1 VRRVKVKEE
10 GGVIVITIHHHG
22 RLVSLLASFDAPGG
36 HAGTLE
42 ERARRSWRRE
52 ATASLEKGT
61 CVIVTD
67 FGERRIV
74 GSMPPPRPT
83 PASESDCDDRRG
95 ERAVMGMA
103 ETSEFRGVAWR
114 VVVAVPFEKRRD

>member
-1 VRRVKVKEE
+1 MLSSSPFT
-10 GGVIVITIHHHG
+10 ITAD
-22 RLVSLLASFDAPGG
+22 LSAYWLPSMLQAATPA
-36 HAGTLE
+36 AGTLE
-42 ERARRSWRRE
+42 EPARRSWRRE

-103 ETSEFRGVAWR
+103 ETSEFRGVAWH